1 MARPPT
7 CHALSR
13 CSLATPAIIKYYFSD
28 QFLPASLIAILL
40 SLNTQIQ
47 RQLSFAFTHSTNNIH
62 TMSPLPDFLR
72 PLVMSGP
79 SAVGKSTLL
88 QRLFADHPD
97 KFGFSVSRE
106 RRRHLI
112 LSHFPSIHTSFLR
125 FVVPCSIPPLHHSI
139 IPSSLVL

>member
-1 MARPPT
+1 MSHQTSHSVTVQPGYTR
-7 CHALSR
+7 HNKNIISR
-13 CSLATPAIIKYYFSD
+13 INFCRR
-28 QFLPASLIAILL
+28 LIAILL

-79 SAVGKSTLL
+79 SGVGKSTLL

-139 IPSSLVL
+139 ISSSLVL